1 MSQYREEI
9 QGLKGNLADQQG
21 ELEERQ
27 SALHSAKRQC
37 QELREQ
43 LIEAGADK
51 ERSLAQRELEGR
63 SASEQVE
70 DLKLRAERELAAA
83 R

>member
-21 ELEERQ
+21 ALEERQ
-27 SALHSAKRQC
+27 SALHSAERQC